1 MSNSHEAFGNI
12 TTSPGQANSSLK
24 QGRFNHETVAFEVEG
39 FSHRVC
45 RYGFE
50 KWSQSGFPDMFA
62 STSPEGPNEHAES
75 GGDGEGTDKPIKLSG
90 CTNAEFESLI
100 EVMYPLQLSGPPTL
114 SKEQWVGVL
123 KLSRLWDMPEVA
135 TVAIERLSAMDLK
148 AVEKINLGKSHGVP
162 AWLKEGYTIL
172 VDDLSK
178 ASLKEMTVLG
188 WETAFR
194 ILWARDEISRL
205 REATPNAGGYWVS
218 SDSLLCGYCYRN
230 WSYQHKVPN
239 AQTRCPNC
247 NYVYTSSGHGV
258 AIIDASTA
266 LRSTA
271 PLLDDKPKIVA
282 DKVSEVFEEE
292 LKEAEMRSAKCTVA
306 KPEPPV

>member
-1 MSNSHEAFGNI
+1 MSNSYETPESI
-12 TTSPGQANSSLK
+12 TTSPGQANSSMK
-24 QGRFNHETVAFEVEG
+24 QGKFNHQTATFEVEG
-39 FSHRVC
+39 FVHRVC

-50 KWSQSGFPDMFA
+50 KWSAKPFSEMFA
-62 STSPEGPNEHAES
+62 SAPEGPDERAD
-75 GGDGEGTDKPIKLSG
+75 DGQERDDEPIKLSG
-90 CTNAEFESLI
+90 CTNFEFESLI
-100 EVMYPLQLSGPPTL
+100 EVMYPLQLTGPPTL
-114 SKEQWVGVL
+114 SKEQWIGVL
-123 KLSRLWDMPEVA
+123 KLSRLWDMQEVA

-148 AVEKINLGKSHGVP
+148 PVEKIHLGKAHGVP

-218 SDSLLCGYCYRN
+218 AESLNCGYCYRT
-230 WSYQHKVPN
+230 WGSRWTVPN
-239 AQTRCPNC
+239 AQTRCPNPSC
-247 NYVYTSSGHGV
+247 GHFYSSSGYGV

-292 LKEAEMRSAKCTVA
+292 LKEAELRNTKVTA
-306 KPEPPV
+306 